1 VPRFLKSKVCLHCSF
16 TSFASLTVVDIF
28 VPESKPCL
36 RNNTVLMLIKIQS
49 LLHQPKVWRF
59 VCFSSSIVGLV
70 CYAFNSFFNHL
81 IGNWS
86 WWKIFLYMLFSL
98 LISLSTLFAKKWEYS
113 NSRCLEAH
121 NVFYFAGHQ
130 YSFFLDKYVKEKPD
144 VYSLGLSVA
153 FVIMS
158 LGLSRLSHLGFEV
171 DLLYFFCGLLT
182 VQLMKIKLWLVIVG
196 GAFNYSLILLRS
208 NLDSS
213 NKK

>member
-1 VPRFLKSKVCLHCSF
+1 
-16 TSFASLTVVDIF
+16 
-28 VPESKPCL
+28 
-36 RNNTVLMLIKIQS
+36 MLIKIQS

-81 IGNWS
+81 IRNWS

-98 LISLSTLFAKKWEYS
+98 LISLSTLFAKTWEYS

-121 NVFYFAGHQ
+121 VAFSTLLVTSV

-144 VYSLGLSVA
+144 VYSLVSSVA
-153 FVIMS
+153 FAIMS

-196 GAFNYSLILLRS
+196 GAFSYSLILLRS
-208 NLDSS
+208 NLDRQTRSRYYALFCILMLS
-213 NKK
+213 